1 MAIDPTQQKQPSQ
14 PQDQDQNRNDP
25 AIDPQNPDHEL
36 GKGTQYEQA
45 SAGAASQSQNNG
57 APDKPQGQ
65 PDTQFEQNQQSGGNT
80 FTPDYE
86 PEEKPAVQRN
96 PQPTRGEDADIE
108 TDGG

>member
-1 MAIDPTQQKQPSQ
+1 MATESTDQKQSSPPS
-14 PQDQDQNRNDP
+14 DQEQGRNDP
-25 AIDPQNPDHEL
+25 AIDPD
-36 GKGTQYEQA
+36 G
-45 SAGAASQSQNNG
+45 
-57 APDKPQGQ
+57 KPQGQ

-86 PEEKPAVQRN
+86 PEEKPEVQRN